1 MRTTIKCKETEKCF
15 AKRNGYCILLDT
27 PFAEDK
33 ACTFCKPVREV
44 TKGKH
49 YPFDPNYQ
57 NTFSGWRNHAC

>member
-27 PFAEDK
+27 PFSEDR

-44 TKGKH
+44 TNGKH
-49 YPFDPNYQ
+49 YPYDPNYQ
-57 NTFSGWRNHAC
+57 NTFSGWRNAI